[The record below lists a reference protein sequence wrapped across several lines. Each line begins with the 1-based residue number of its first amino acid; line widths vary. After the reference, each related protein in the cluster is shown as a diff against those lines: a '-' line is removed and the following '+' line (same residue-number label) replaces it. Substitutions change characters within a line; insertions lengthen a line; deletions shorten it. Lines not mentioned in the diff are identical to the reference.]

1 MQLAVANDCWV
12 TARYHLLDSQGE
24 PVESGERKITY
35 LHGGYGEDFEEIE
48 RALEGQ
54 VQGYETSLYL
64 QPDQTF
70 GDYDPELVRLA
81 PRERFPEEL
90 EPGMSFDGV
99 PGEETDGN
107 IWMVT
112 DISDE
117 AVVLDANH
125 PLAGMALR
133 FELRIVEVSEADEDE
148 IAAERERLTAAAGP
162 GRPADW

>member
-1 MQLAVANDCWV
+1 MQLAVANDRWV
-12 TARYHLLDSQGE
+12 TAHYHLLDSQGE
-24 PVESGERKITY
+24 PVESGEREITY
-35 LHGGYGEDFEEIE
+35 LHGGYGEVFEEIE

-54 VQGYETSLYL
+54 VEGYETSVYL

-70 GDYDPELVRLA
+70 GDYDPELLRLA
-81 PRERFPEEL
+81 PRDRFPEDL
-90 EPGMSFDGV
+90 ESGMSFEGV
-99 PGEETDGN
+99 PGEEADGH

-148 IAAERERLTAAAGP
+148 ISAERERSK
-162 GRPADW
+162 